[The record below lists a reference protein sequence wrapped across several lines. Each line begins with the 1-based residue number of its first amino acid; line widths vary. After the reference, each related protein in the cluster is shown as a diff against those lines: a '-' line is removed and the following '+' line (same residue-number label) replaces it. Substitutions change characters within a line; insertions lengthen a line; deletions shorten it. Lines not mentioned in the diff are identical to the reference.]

1 MPFSLHI
8 AKSRPNLARVIGP
21 SASTTPA
28 PSRFGFCEGFQMLAG
43 RDGVAGCTAG
53 V

>member
-1 MPFSLHI
+1 MSNGFVA
-8 AKSRPNLARVIGP
+8 AKVS
-21 SASTTPA
+21 S
-28 PSRFGFCEGFQMLAG
+28 CEGFQMLAG

>member
-1 MPFSLHI
+1 
-8 AKSRPNLARVIGP
+8 VGP
-21 SASTTPA
+21 EDEV
-28 PSRFGFCEGFQMLAG
+28 CEGFQMLAG